1 MWSRKTSSLSVISIF
16 LFLGFCS
23 GQGSAL
29 PLTNQTNLITH
40 QGTLSP
46 LSPLSPPSLSN
57 QENQTC
63 TLCTDIVNIIDAEL
77 HIINSSISIIENV
90 VKLFCHTLILPSS
103 RKECYFIL
111 DNIQNIVNWLVAGRR
126 PKQICYR
133 LGLCPKVNTH
143 KH

>member
-1 MWSRKTSSLSVISIF
+1 MWSRKTSRLSVISIF

-23 GQGSAL
+23 RQGSAL
-29 PLTNQTNLITH
+29 PITNQTTLINH
-40 QGTLSP
+40 QVL
-46 LSPLSPPSLSN
+46 LSPPSLSS

-111 DNIQNIVNWLVAGRR
+111 DNIQNIVNWLVSGLS

-133 LGLCPKVNTH
+133 LGLCPKINIY
-143 KH
+143 

>member
-1 MWSRKTSSLSVISIF
+1 MWSWKTSYLSVISIF

-23 GQGSAL
+23 GQVNAL
-29 PLTNQTNLITH
+29 QLTNQTTLITH
-40 QGTLSP
+40 QSLLNPS
-46 LSPLSPPSLSN
+46 SLSS

-111 DNIQNIVNWLVAGRR
+111 DNIQNIVNWLVAGLS

-143 KH
+143 KY